1 MTSNSSAPMKPRRP
15 YLLRA
20 IHEWISDSLC
30 TPHIVVDAGVKGV
43 EVPRQYVKDGKIVLN
58 VSWNAT
64 ANLRLGND
72 ELTFSGRF
80 GGTSMSLCI
89 PIQAVLA
96 IYARETGQGMIFTDE
111 DVMEA
116 PTPAATSPN
125 LALTSTTKA
134 PADSSIGA
142 DNDGDGGERPP
153 PRRPPGGGRAKL
165 KVVK

>member
-1 MTSNSSAPMKPRRP
+1 MKPRRP

-20 IHEWISDSLC
+20 IHEWITDSLC
-30 TPHIVVDAGVKGV
+30 TPHLVVDASVKGV

-64 ANLRLGND
+64 ANLRLGNE

-111 DVMEA
+111 DAVEG
-116 PTPAATSPN
+116 PTPATE
-125 LALTSTTKA
+125 STTGDA
-134 PADSSIGA
+134 STSADTPGA
-142 DNDGDGGERPP
+142 LDEGGGGERPP
-153 PRRPPGGGRAKL
+153 PRRPSGGGRAKL

>member
-1 MTSNSSAPMKPRRP
+1 MKPRRP

-96 IYARETGQGMIFTDE
+96 IYARETGQGMIFTDD
-111 DVMEA
+111 DVVEA
-116 PTPAATSPN
+116 PPPAATSPS
-125 LALTSTTKA
+125 LASSSPTTGA
-134 PADSSIGA
+134 TASPADPSAGA
-142 DNDGDGGERPP
+142 DNEGGGGERPP
-153 PRRPPGGGRAKL
+153 PRRPPGGGGRAKL